1 MKAVDTNVLARL
13 LLQDDPVQ
21 LALARTFIAQGV
33 WVPATVLLELG
44 WLLKSR
50 YQFSRNGVAKAL
62 ETLLDHPRISFA
74 DEDGLRSALV
84 LFRNAGDFADLV
96 HLVEARGSEAFGTFD
111 RNMPDSTAIGVPIE
125 IIGHEHG

>member
-1 MKAVDTNVLARL
+1 MKAVDTNLLARL

-21 LALARTFIAQGV
+21 LPLALTYIAQGV
-33 WVPATVLLELG
+33 WVPATVVLELG

-74 DEDGLRSALV
+74 DEEGMRIALA
-84 LFRNAGDFADLV
+84 LFRQGGEFADLV
-96 HLVEARGSEAFGTFD
+96 HLVAARGSEAFGTFD
-111 RNMPDSTAIGVPIE
+111 QNFPDGTAIGVPVE
-125 IIGHEHG
+125 VIGR

>member
-1 MKAVDTNVLARL
+1 VKAVDTNVLARL
-13 LLQDDPVQ
+13 VLQDDPVQ
-21 LALARTFIAQGV
+21 LPLARTYIAQGV

-74 DEDGLRSALV
+74 DEDGMRTALG
-84 LFRNAGDFADLV
+84 LFRQGGDFADLV

-111 RNMPDSTAIGVPIE
+111 CDVPDGTAIGVPVE
-125 IIGHEHG
+125 IVGR